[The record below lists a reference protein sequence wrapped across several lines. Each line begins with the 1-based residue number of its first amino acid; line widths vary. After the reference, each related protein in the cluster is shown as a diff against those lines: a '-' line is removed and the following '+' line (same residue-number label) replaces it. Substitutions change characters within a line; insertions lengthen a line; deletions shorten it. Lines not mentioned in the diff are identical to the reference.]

1 MTNDP
6 IETIADDAEAA
17 GRLVGYGFRPKVR
30 PARDSAYAALVKRYA
45 EDPDFETLVT
55 RYAAGM
61 GLRVIAVTTRAGM
74 VHTAL
79 PGSAFDTRMDQYAR
93 QVRMRENR
101 EAERILYGITH
112 LAVAA
117 LAFPRPEDLADDGYP
132 GKVKVSS
139 IDRLVRSVCRVL
151 AERVAESEESQD
163 PPADAGELEKAW
175 RAYERRPEVAPTKAG
190 RSGASATRTLI
201 GRALTYLVDR
211 GMFHQGRADSEDG
224 ENVFRATNRYQVHVR
239 ELASTRAY
247 EELMGLGVLP
257 PIAGM
262 GTLRTPRSETL
273 YD

>member
-1 MTNDP
+1 MTV
-6 IETIADDAEAA
+6 ETMAEDAEAA
-17 GRLVGYGFRPKVR
+17 GRLIGYGFRPKIR

-61 GLRVIAVTTRAGM
+61 GLRVIAVTSRAGM

-79 PGSAFDTRMDQYAR
+79 PGSAFETRMDQYAR
-93 QVRMRENR
+93 HVRMRESR

-117 LAFPRPEDLADDGYP
+117 LAFPRPEDLADDGYQ
-132 GKVKVSS
+132 GKVRVSS
-139 IDRLVRSVCRVL
+139 IDQLVRSVCRVL

-163 PPADAGELEKAW
+163 PLAETPELERAW
-175 RAYERRPEVAPTKAG
+175 RAYERRPEVALTKGG
-190 RSGASATRTLI
+190 RSGVSATRSLI
-201 GRALTYLVDR
+201 GRALAHLVDR
-211 GMFHQGRADSEDG
+211 GMFLHGRADAEGG
-224 ENVFRATNRYQVHVR
+224 EKSFVATHRYQVHVR

-247 EELMGLGVLP
+247 EELTALGVLP
-257 PIAGM
+257 PIAGT
-262 GTLRTPRSETL
+262 GTLRTTRADTL